1 MEYRQPKKIMAIIL
15 DLIEYGTKNLL
26 NVRKT
31 FEAYEFTVEAFY
43 GRNVHLSPRWLPG
56 NEGVKTE
63 SGVSVHCSVVCMKT
77 KQPLCTLKVGYTVFT
92 ITEYL

>member
-1 MEYRQPKKIMAIIL
+1 MAIIL

-26 NVRKT
+26 NVSKI
-31 FEAYEFTVEAFY
+31 FEAYEITVEAFY
-43 GRNVHLSPRWLPG
+43 GRNVHLSPHWLPG
-56 NEGVKTE
+56 NEGDKAE
-63 SGVSVHCSVVCMKT
+63 SGVSVYCSIVCVKA